1 VQGVPGVNYSGG
13 QTSNNVFN
21 TFTGATTTDPHGG
34 IAPFTT
40 FSIDM
45 SYKLPTPELPVIKY
59 VLFDLNAQNI
69 FNRTY
74 WQYYYKQ
81 VSPAACSV
89 TATNPTGNP
98 YGCGKE
104 FADGIPGQP
113 ASVFF
118 TVTARF

>member
-1 VQGVPGVNYSGG
+1 
-13 QTSNNVFN
+13 VFN